1 MAQRSIIAVTETGQP
16 IIVGPVQNDDSL
28 TKLAA
33 EVSGYGWS
41 VQATAPVLSAA
52 AFRASVKAHPSPIE
66 TAAAYLGEHGF
77 EIRETGW
84 HCPGD
89 GVADFI
95 AWRDG
100 TVVVCQVRRLIPGT
114 HGTSALDGP
123 DRLRL
128 RRIALHW
135 LHAQRIA
142 PDQIRI
148 DCLSV
153 TATAAGTRIQHIPA
167 APAKRAA
174 LRLHG
179 PGTVNA
185 HGKRFASGSATGLII
200 GYADAVMAMIDED
213 IAEAPRAG
221 VKTIPAGVA
230 RFATLHKYRDANGY
244 LLAAVPFEY
253 PECTCDK
260 NRNLR
265 PDHTGDCLTQSHFE
279 GSKWAAYMDVCDEVA
294 HEVDR
299 RLYERHQHDFSEL
312 AEVQDLPHADIYACI
327 CDQVRV
333 RQHDQQASDD
343 AMAAL
348 ADLIVERAD
357 EIEGDAS

>member
-221 VKTIPAGVA
+221 VKTIPSGVA